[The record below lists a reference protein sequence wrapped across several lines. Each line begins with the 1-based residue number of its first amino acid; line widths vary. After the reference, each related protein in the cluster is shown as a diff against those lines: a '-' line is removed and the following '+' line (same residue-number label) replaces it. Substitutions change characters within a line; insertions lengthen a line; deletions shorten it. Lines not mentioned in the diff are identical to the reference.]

1 MIRERYDD
9 ASPAKRGRSLRGG
22 TLPAIG
28 GIVVILAQ
36 TDGGN
41 AFGFLLPFLLL
52 ALVFYFFLIRPQR
65 TRMRQQQQLVDS
77 LEIGQRVRT
86 VGGIFGTV
94 RAIQGDSVILEV
106 EEGRLRVSLRAIG
119 GRVDAGED

>member
-1 MIRERYDD
+1 M
-9 ASPAKRGRSLRGG
+9 
-22 TLPAIG
+22 
-28 GIVVILAQ
+28 ILAQ

-41 AFGFLLPFLLL
+41 PFGFLLPFLLL

-77 LEIGQRVRT
+77 LEVGQRVRT

-106 EEGRLRVSLRAIG
+106 EEGRLRVALRAIG
-119 GRVDAGED
+119 GRVDAAED